1 MAHQLSENGAE
12 FIKQFEGLRLTAYN
26 DGTGVM
32 TIGYGH
38 TGDVKAGETITQAQ
52 ADSYFNADVKWAVDA
67 VNNAVKVEL
76 QQNQFDALVSFTYN
90 VGEGAFKSS
99 TLLKDLNTGDY
110 KSVPSQLDRWIYAGE
125 KTGMLAEF
133 VRWAHLGSGKEVSPV
148 LMARREKEGKL
159 FESGSYS

>member
-1 MAHQLSENGAE
+1 MAHQLSDKGAK

-32 TIGYGH
+32 TVGYGH

-52 ADSYFNADVKWAVDA
+52 ADSYFSEDVKWAVDT
-67 VNNAVKVEL
+67 VNSAVKVEL

-99 TLLKDLNTGDY
+99 TLLKDLNAGDY

-133 VRWAHLGSGKEVSPV
+133 VRWAHLGSGKKVSPV
-148 LMARREKEGKL
+148 LKERREKEGRL
-159 FESGSYS
+159 FKNGSYS

>member
-1 MAHQLSENGAE
+1 MAQQLSAKGAE

-38 TGDVKAGETITQAQ
+38 TGNVTPGETITQAQ
-52 ADSYFNADVKWAVDA
+52 ADSYFSGDVKWAVDT
-67 VNNAVKVEL
+67 VNASVKVEL

-99 TLLKDLNTGDY
+99 TLLKKLNSGDY
-110 KSVPSQLDRWIYAGE
+110 KSVPSELNRWIYAGD
-125 KTGMLAEF
+125 KKGLFAQF

-148 LMARREKEGKL
+148 LKARRENEGKL
-159 FESGSYS
+159 FKSGAYS